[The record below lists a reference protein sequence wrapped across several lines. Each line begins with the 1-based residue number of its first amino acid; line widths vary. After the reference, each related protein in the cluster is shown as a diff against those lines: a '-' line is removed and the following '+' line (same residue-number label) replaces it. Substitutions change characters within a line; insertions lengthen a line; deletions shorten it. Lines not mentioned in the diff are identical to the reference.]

1 MSSRERLG
9 ALRLFQSEALDEAR
23 DFVARAFCP
32 HRLDLDRPATRLA
45 AIHNHAP
52 GREVSLNYLRYGAPV
67 AIEPGELS
75 SFYLVQMPVE
85 GSADV
90 RNGGRSVQV
99 APGLGT
105 ILNPTL
111 HTRMRWSETCTK
123 LLVRIDCA
131 ALTRVAESLTG
142 HHLSAPILFEPELR
156 FDRPATAHFR
166 TLVLACFAAA
176 EAGQAFAAGGDA
188 GGDAARQRLIEE
200 GLIAA
205 LLNGQPSNVQHAIA
219 AAGAP
224 PSSRQLRRACGFID
238 AHLAGAFTI
247 ADVAGAAGC
256 SVRSLQLAF
265 RDRFGTSPL
274 QYWRRRRLALARFHL
289 GSGEA
294 GEGVGAVAFATGH
307 GHLGRF
313 ATDYRTAFG
322 EPPSVTL
329 RRAAELTG
337 RSAS

>member
-32 HRLDLDRPATRLA
+32 HRLDLDRPATRLD

-52 GREVSLNYLRYGAPV
+52 GRDVSLNYLRYGAAV
-67 AIEPGELS
+67 TIEPGELS
-75 SFYLVQMPVE
+75 SFYLIQIPVV

-90 RNGGRSVQV
+90 RNGGRSVTV
-99 APGLGT
+99 APGQGT

-111 HTRMRWSETCTK
+111 HTRMRWSETCAK
-123 LLVRIDCA
+123 LLVRIDRA

-156 FDRPATAHFR
+156 FDHPATAHFR

-176 EAGQAFAAGGDA
+176 EAGQAFTASRDA
-188 GGDAARQRLIEE
+188 TRQRLIEE
-200 GLIAA
+200 GLMAA
-205 LLNGQPSNVQHAIA
+205 LLNGQPSIIEHAMA
-219 AAGAP
+219 AAGTP

-238 AHLAGAFTI
+238 ANLAGDFTI

-265 RDRFGTSPL
+265 RGRFGTSPL

-289 GSGEA
+289 GSGAAE
-294 GEGVGAVAFATGH
+294 GGVGAVAFATGH
-307 GHLGRF
+307 IHLGRF
-313 ATDYRTAFG
+313 ATDYRSAFG
-322 EPPSVTL
+322 EAPSATL
-329 RRAAELTG
+329 RRAAELAG